1 MLKDNDKLKQQQ
13 EEEEKNEDNINIS
26 YKELDEK
33 CDKIILK
40 IKNRKNKNK
49 RS

>member
-1 MLKDNDKLKQQQ
+1 MLKDNDKLKQQ
-13 EEEEKNEDNINIS
+13 EEEKNEDNINIS